1 MKHVLKMT
9 HTCISESNTQVNN
22 TGTCHKGK
30 ERTVTVYV
38 IRTQWQRQIRC
49 LTKPYFSVVL
59 DVVNIR
65 GVFTAFMTTQ

>member
-38 IRTQWQRQIRC
+38 IRTQWHRQIRC
-49 LTKPYFSVVL
+49 L
-59 DVVNIR
+59 
-65 GVFTAFMTTQ
+65 